1 MNTDEINRYIHEE
14 IMGNHIHTPTL
25 NEADDTGIVPG
36 RFWYCTDCG
45 LDFDN
50 LDIVPDYCSDDSP
63 RRWLNEVVA
72 KLRER
77 SGTPYP
83 YITAL
88 DQIVHGEWTLASAE
102 QIARACVEAHKES
115 KK

>member
-1 MNTDEINRYIHEE
+1 MTNDEINRYIHEE
-14 IMGNHIHTPTL
+14 IMGECWHDWHITSSCTKCGDGL
-25 NEADDTGIVPG
+25 SRRAIPG
-36 RFWYCTDCG
+36 
-45 LDFDN
+45 
-50 LDIVPDYCSDDSP
+50 YCSDDSP
-63 RRWLNEVVA
+63 RRLLNEVVA

-115 KK
+115 GK

>member
-1 MNTDEINRYIHEE
+1 MTNEEINRYIHEE
-14 IMGNHIHTPTL
+14 IMERCWHDVEWNYHTGKCKKESCHQVILFARHGSSGN
-25 NEADDTGIVPG
+25 
-36 RFWYCTDCG
+36 
-45 LDFDN
+45 
-50 LDIVPDYCSDDSP
+50 PDYCSDDSP